1 MLKKGISYWAFRNK
15 SYEEAFSCAK
25 EQGFD
30 GVEVTL
36 DGDGELTPGTSDEKV
51 LEIGKLAKKYGIE
64 LYSVATGLYW
74 QYSFAS
80 NDPAVREK
88 ANSILHRQLEIA
100 KLLSCDSILVVPAV
114 VDGETPYD
122 VVYDRALDAMRC
134 GAEYAKECGVTI
146 GVENVWNKFLLSPLE
161 YRGFIDKAGSPYVK
175 AYFDVGNVVYEGW
188 PEQWID
194 ILGSRIC
201 KIHIKDYIRETRT
214 LAGFCDIGK
223 GDVDFKKVLA
233 ALTRAKYESFCTAEV
248 FPSEEEGDLEAV
260 YKAAQAY
267 KKIFTK

>member
-1 MLKKGISYWAFRNK
+1 MKKGISYWAFRNK
-15 SYEEAFSCAK
+15 SYEEAFIYAK

-36 DGDGELTPGTSDEKV
+36 DGDGELTVDTPDEKV
-51 LEIGKLAKKYGIE
+51 LEIGALAKKYGIE

-74 QYSFAS
+74 KYSFAS
-80 NDPAVREK
+80 NDKAIREK
-88 ANSILHRQLEIA
+88 AKSILHRQLEVA
-100 KLLSCDSILVVPAV
+100 RLLSCDSILVVPAV
-114 VDGETPYD
+114 VDEQTPYD
-122 VVYDRALDAMRC
+122 VVYERALEAMRE
-134 GAEYAKECGVTI
+134 GAEYAKKCGVII

-161 YRGFIDKAGSPYVK
+161 YRDFVDKVGSPYVK

-201 KIHIKDYIRETRT
+201 KIHIKDYQREVRT

-223 GDVDFKKVLA
+223 GDVSFERVLE
-233 ALTRAKYESFCTAEV
+233 ALTRAGYDDFCTAEV
-248 FPSEEEGDLEAV
+248 FPSDDEGDCEAV

-267 KKIFTK
+267 KEIFAK